1 MKRVWAFWPVLA
13 VVALGAGA
21 VLAQNPSDPL
31 WQKALEIHRRAI
43 VVDSHIDLPTRILE
57 EGVDIGKRLPD
68 GHTDI
73 PRMKEGGLDVPFLAI
88 YVSKDYAEKGGARR
102 ALDMMDALFRQLDR
116 YSDRIELAHSVS
128 DIYRILGQGKIAACM
143 GLEGGHALEDSFGV
157 LRMFHRL
164 GIRYVTLTHS
174 NTNHWADSSTDQ
186 PKWNG
191 LNKLGEEMVREM
203 NRIGMIV
210 DISHVSDST
219 FWDVLRVSRAP
230 VIASHSSCRAIC
242 NMPRNMSDEMIKA
255 LAAHGGVIDI
265 AFGSSF
271 VSRSWGER
279 VNKIL
284 TDIRDK
290 YAGDFSMWGKMW
302 DEMQKKNPLPNATV
316 EELVDHIEHVIQ
328 IAGVDYVGL
337 GSDFDGVSTLPV
349 GMEDVSK
356 LPRITYELLKRGYTE
371 KDIRKILGG
380 NFLRVYSEVEQTAA
394 DLQASEPARENK
406 KE

>member
-1 MKRVWAFWPVLA
+1 MRRILVIWGIA
-13 VVALGAGA
+13 VGIAAWWGGAR
-21 VLAQNPSDPL
+21 AQNPSDPL

-43 VVDSHIDLPTRILE
+43 VVDGHIDLPTRVLE

-73 PRMKEGGLDVPFLAI
+73 PRFQEGGLDVPFLAI

-102 ALDMMDALFRQLDR
+102 ALEMMDALFRQLDR

-143 GLEGGHALEDSFGV
+143 GLEGGHALEDSFGI

-174 NTNHWADSSTDQ
+174 NTNHWADSATDK
-186 PKWNG
+186 PRWNG

-210 DISHVSDST
+210 DVSHVSDST

-255 LAAHGGVIDI
+255 LAAHGGVINI

-271 VSRSWGER
+271 VSHSWGER

-284 TDIRDK
+284 LDIRDK

-302 DEMQKKNPLPNATV
+302 REMQKKDPLPPPNV
-316 EELVDHIEHVIQ
+316 SELVDHIEHVIQ
-328 IAGVDYVGL
+328 VAGVDYVGL
-337 GSDFDGVSTLPV
+337 GSDFDGVSSLPV
-349 GMEDVSK
+349 GLEDASK
-356 LPRITYELLKRGYTE
+356 LPRITYELLKRGYSE
-371 KDIRKILGG
+371 RDIRKILGG
-380 NFLRVYSEVEQTAA
+380 NFLRVYSEVEQVASE
-394 DLQASEPARENK
+394 LQATEPPRMD